1 MNLKETEAL
10 IAEKKKAIEALNREI
25 KRTKTK
31 FLKDNKPFAV
41 GTIFEFN
48 NFRYRVAG
56 YTYDYSPTIIVNC
69 MKKDGTPLRRMQY
82 FYGVKWDELKD
93 KLKVVGFSEI

>member
-10 IAEKKKAIEALNREI
+10 IAEKRNVIEALKKEI
-25 KRTKTK
+25 EGVKTD
-31 FLKDNKPFAV
+31 FLNDNKPFAI

-48 NFRYRVAG
+48 NIRYRVAG
-56 YTYDYSPTIIVNC
+56 YSYDYSPSMTVNP
-69 MKKDGTPLRRMQY
+69 MKKNGTPSLRKQY